1 MNQISCNKLKNE
13 HVRHLWRSEKILRQ
27 AVSMLF
33 FATIILLL
41 TACGTIRH
49 LKYPNKHTY
58 FKVSEKNKGFTLE
71 YPKSFTVY
79 PFKNFSWDKT
89 AALRAQRTTAMAFS
103 LIGPV
108 SSIPEIANLA
118 TDPYSYENAIKV
130 ARKQKS
136 DAVIIGEVITQDSIF
151 LIFWTYS
158 FVKMKLTIYDT
169 KNGAVLWTGK
179 GWSMTNDLGGLLFWI
194 PIPSLSGI
202 LKHFYWSRV
211 INDLYYRIAVDT
223 IHTLRPDLTK
233 LE

>member
-1 MNQISCNKLKNE
+1 MIQIGFRNITSFMQ
-13 HVRHLWRSEKILRQ
+13 HIQRLRKP
-27 AVSMLF
+27 ASLLLLS
-33 FATIILLL
+33 TLILLL
-41 TACGTIRH
+41 TGCGTFRH

-58 FKVSEKNKGFTLE
+58 FKVSEKNRDFTPE

-89 AALRAQRTTAMAFS
+89 AAIRAQRSTAMAFS

-108 SSIPEIANLA
+108 ASIPETAKLA
-118 TDPYSYENAIKV
+118 SDPCSYENAIKI

-151 LIFWTYS
+151 LLLWAYS
-158 FVKMKLTIYDT
+158 YVKMKITIYDT
-169 KNGAVLWTGK
+169 KNGKVLWTGK
-179 GWSMTNDLGGLLFWI
+179 GWSMTNDFGGLLFWV
-194 PIPSLSGI
+194 PIPSVSGV

-211 INDLYYRIAVDT
+211 VNDLYARIALDT
-223 IHTLRPDLTK
+223 IYTLRPDLTK